1 MSGVLSRLFSLGPR
15 HERPMD
21 YEQAKAQAA
30 DPNMATRRALAKR
43 PDAQPEILY
52 YLADDAA
59 PEVRREIA
67 ANRATP
73 VQADLILAGDGDGD
87 VRGHVAA
94 KIAKVAP
101 DLTEDERDKVGSFVV
116 DILETLARDQLP
128 KVRRILSEEL
138 KDATN
143 VPAKVVEMLA
153 RDDEVEVAGP
163 VLENSPLL
171 SDDLLIEIIDS
182 KPVRGILGSIARRRD
197 LGSDVSDAIVATD
210 EEDAITALLSN
221 SSAQIREEALD
232 ALVDRAP
239 SVPAWHAP
247 LVARPTLSSTA
258 IVRLSAFVAESL
270 LDRLRNRQDI
280 DAETASV
287 VSAAVRDRLE
297 HDGPETAP
305 EDDPEAAAERLHE
318 EGRLTDDVIMS
329 ALERGE
335 RAFVT
340 AALALRSGL
349 SRTAVQKAIS
359 LESTK
364 GITAISWKAGL
375 TMAQA
380 VQFQLRLGRIA
391 PSKVLRPRDNGGF
404 PLPTDEMDWQLEF
417 FES

>member
-1 MSGVLSRLFSLGPR
+1 M
-15 HERPMD
+15 
-21 YEQAKAQAA
+21 
-30 DPNMATRRALAKR
+30 
-43 PDAQPEILY
+43 
-52 YLADDAA
+52 
-59 PEVRREIA
+59 
-67 ANRATP
+67 
-73 VQADLILAGDGDGD
+73 QADVSLAGDGDAD
-87 VRGHVAA
+87 VRCHVAA

-101 DLTEDERDKVGSFVV
+101 DLSDDERDKVGSFVV
-116 DILETLARDQLP
+116 EILETLARDQLP

-143 VPAKVVEMLA
+143 VPAGVVETLA
-153 RDDEVEVAGP
+153 RDGEVDVAGP

-182 KPVRGILGSIARRRD
+182 KPIRGALAAIARRKG

-247 LVARPTLSSTA
+247 LVARPALSSSS
-258 IVRLSAFVAESL
+258 IVRLSTFVAESL
-270 LDRLRNRQDI
+270 LDRLRNRKDI
-280 DAETASV
+280 DPETASV
-287 VSAAVRDRLE
+287 VSAAVRDRLK
-297 HDGPETAP
+297 HDGSADTA
-305 EDDPEAAAERLHE
+305 EDDPEALAERLHE
-318 EGRLTDDVIMS
+318 DGKLTDDTIMS

-349 SRTAVQKAIS
+349 SRPAVQKAIS
-359 LESTK
+359 LESSK
-364 GITAISWKAGL
+364 GITAITWKAGL

-391 PSKVLRPRDNGGF
+391 PSKVLRPRNNGGF
-404 PLPTDEMDWQLEF
+404 PLATDEMDWQLEF